1 MRGRGRV
8 STLLNE
14 WMRPDRGRESSQCMR
29 TSGICPRVSY
39 LPIYLYIFIFEKDEE
54 TVIIICYVS
63 IRLFLAREHDIHI
76 H

>member
-1 MRGRGRV
+1 
-8 STLLNE
+8 
-14 WMRPDRGRESSQCMR
+14 MR

-63 IRLFLAREHDIHI
+63 IRLFLAREQDIHI

>member
-29 TSGICPRVSY
+29 TSGICVSY

-63 IRLFLAREHDIHI
+63 IRLFLAREQDIHI